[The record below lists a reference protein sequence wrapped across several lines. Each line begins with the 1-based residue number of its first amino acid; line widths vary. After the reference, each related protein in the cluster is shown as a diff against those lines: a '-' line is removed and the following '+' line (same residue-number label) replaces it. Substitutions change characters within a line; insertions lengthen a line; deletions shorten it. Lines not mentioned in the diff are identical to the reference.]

1 MSFLLI
7 FYSVSCESDT
17 VVKAVHRWQH
27 ISLTT
32 MFSFDALSIKF
43 HRKHCYSNSLMLEKF
58 HYHNFSS
65 EKSFKNFFNC
75 KTI

>member
-32 MFSFDALSIKF
+32 MFSFVALSIKF

-58 HYHNFSS
+58 YYHNFSS